1 MKNGLLVSK
10 YASRDEIESNFIKL
24 PHNELVMIY
33 CNTLPGGVYEWEKDI
48 RGWLPKEKCKIFY
61 SGGIRLSK

>member
-1 MKNGLLVSK
+1 MNYIDDMIKMKHNLCCLI
-10 YASRDEIESNFIKL
+10 YALICKIESNFIKL

-48 RGWLPKEKCKIFY
+48 RGWLP
-61 SGGIRLSK
+61 